1 MEYKIPK
8 KGEIYKHFRDGLY
21 EIVFI
26 ARDSVTLEEKVVY
39 KEVDGDAAF
48 VDSLSMFIQPVD
60 KKYYPNAEQE
70 FRFELVSDK
79 NDSAKTCKTE
89 EIQKEDIQ
97 KEDAQEGCSLDQE
110 MIMAF
115 LDLSTAEDKIHYLQ
129 SVRDHINEKFIGI
142 VAHSLD
148 FVENE
153 GDLQQRYWAIIQ
165 YLRTV
170 VRYESARLR

>member
-8 KGEIYKHFRDGLY
+8 KGEIYKHFRGNLY

-39 KEVDGDAAF
+39 KEMDGEAAF
-48 VDSLSMFIQPVD
+48 VDSLSTFIQKVD
-60 KKYYPNAEQE
+60 KKSYPNAEQE
-70 FRFELVSDK
+70 FRFEFVSEK
-79 NDSAKTCKTE
+79 NHSKKTYE
-89 EIQKEDIQ
+89 EEKITKENT
-97 KEDAQEGCSLDQE
+97 QEPYSLDQE
-110 MIMAF
+110 MIMEF

-129 SVRDHINEKFIGI
+129 SVRDRIDEKFIGI

-153 GDLQQRYWAIIQ
+153 GDLQERYWAIIQ